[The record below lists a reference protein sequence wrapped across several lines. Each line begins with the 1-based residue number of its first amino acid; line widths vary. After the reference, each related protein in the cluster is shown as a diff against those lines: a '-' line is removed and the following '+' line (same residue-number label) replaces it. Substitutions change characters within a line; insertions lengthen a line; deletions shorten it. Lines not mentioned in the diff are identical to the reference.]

1 MGRDKGRKIIR
12 HNNDTRTPYLKKIKM
27 KEHYRKKK
35 GHWVTAGHINVQT
48 LFGSTNNLYKICY
61 ILEPMSY
68 AWSLQNLQINSS
80 LLYSKI
86 TPKNKK
92 C

>member
-35 GHWVTAGHINVQT
+35 KDIELPLDTLMFR
-48 LFGSTNNLYKICY
+48 LFGSANNLYKICY

-68 AWSLQNLQINSS
+68 A
-80 LLYSKI
+80 
-86 TPKNKK
+86 
-92 C
+92 